1 MNTPLVQLAFALQSF
16 EDPLSAAMAHN
27 MEYDPLVLNA
37 DNEHTIAF
45 SCVLPSDAHEDDV
58 ISLSATHLTQR
69 HACYLVT
76 YTLKQADL
84 ERGKVVL
91 SLDKIT
97 TNDEYILQI
106 LLHGLHGTL
115 KDSAQF
121 DVSINAFK
129 LGYVPDSYNQI
140 TPQKGQSMRYSLA
153 SVGSS
158 LLSLF

>member
-16 EDPLSAAMAHN
+16 EDPLSAAMART
-27 MEYDPLVLNA
+27 MAYDPLVLNA
-37 DNEHTIAF
+37 DEEHKIVF
-45 SCVLPSDAHEDDV
+45 SCVLPSDAHEGDV
-58 ISLSATHLTQR
+58 ISLSATQLTQR

-76 YTLKQADL
+76 YSLKQVDL
-84 ERGKVVL
+84 DCGKVIL

-97 TNDEYILQI
+97 TNDDYILQI

-129 LGYVPDSYNQI
+129 LGYIPVSYNQV
-140 TPQKGQSMRYSLA
+140 TPEKGQSLRHSLT